1 MRRHVL
7 ETKSVRFGAPT
18 QPLQSTSLL
27 PTQQGRSLSQR
38 MPSVTSSRKG
48 SKISSVNEILHL
60 FWEQSP
66 NLFSEGLPDTCGPP
80 KNPLTPQAVQNIAS
94 KLNNYERSE
103 ILRKSSVYHIPET
116 LTRPDL
122 RDNSGSDLG
131 IGAYKS
137 NYGFDDPEG
146 NYIVRRGDH
155 IEYRYEISRV
165 LGTGSFGNVVLC
177 VDHKYSHPD
186 RKRYVAVKIIKN
198 ELDWSLQAVS
208 EIKMLKQLGIGRCE
222 HLMRYLNHFNFR
234 GHMCIVTEVLSVN
247 LYTFMEVSQFSGV
260 SLPLLWLFASQI
272 GQGIQFIHDKNIIHC
287 DIKPENIM
295 IRLPTQSL
303 PFCIKIIDFGSSC
316 YLNETSF
323 SYIQL
328 RFYRAPEVILGAPYT
343 TAIDIWS
350 FGCVL
355 AELFSGRPLIPGS
368 NEIEQVSL
376 MFELFGAPSSSQV
389 LSDRAALM
397 RTLKITDVKNL
408 TDPLVCDPS
417 SSLGPKRTIDE
428 KEIRKTLLYSL
439 FSVDGKL
446 NLQSLNSQLQ
456 MRNKKGS
463 GKKQV
468 KLCSR
473 LLEVALQ
480 IPYSEEVASNEAK
493 FMQILKSI
501 FVWNPKSRPSISDIL
516 SMLPVLNSS
525 TISHAQSCAHS
536 FPTYTSISSEW

>member
-7 ETKSVRFGAPT
+7 ETKSVRFCAPT
-18 QPLQSTSLL
+18 QPLKSGSLL
-27 PTQQGRSLSQR
+27 PTHRGRSLSQQ
-38 MPSVTSSRKG
+38 MTNGTG
-48 SKISSVNEILHL
+48 SKNGPKISSIDEIRRL
-60 FWEQSP
+60 FCEQSP
-66 NLFSEGLPDTCGPP
+66 NLFSEGLPDDCGLP
-80 KNPLTPQAVQNIAS
+80 NSPLLPQTVQEIAS
-94 KLNNYERSE
+94 RLSSYERSE
-103 ILRKSSVYHIPET
+103 VLRKSSVYHIPET
-116 LTRPDL
+116 LTRSDL
-122 RDNSGSDLG
+122 RDTSGPDLG

-177 VDHKYSHPD
+177 VDHKFSHPD

-208 EIKMLKQLGIGRCE
+208 EIKMLKQLGTGQCE
-222 HLMRYLNHFNFR
+222 HLMKYLNHFNFR

-260 SLPLLWLFASQI
+260 SLSLLWFFASHI
-272 GQGIQFIHDKNIIHC
+272 GQGIQFIHDENIIHC

-295 IRLPTQSL
+295 IRLPSQNQS
-303 PFCIKIIDFGSSC
+303 FCIKIIDFGSSC

-343 TAIDIWS
+343 NAIDIWS

-368 NEIEQVSL
+368 NEIEQISL
-376 MFELFGAPSSSQV
+376 MFELLGAPSSSQV

-397 RTLKITDVKNL
+397 RTLKISDVKSL
-408 TDPLVCDPS
+408 TDPLVSDPS
-417 SSLGPKRTIDE
+417 ASLGPKRTVDE

-446 NLQSLNSQLQ
+446 NLQSLNAQLQ

-463 GKKQV
+463 SKKQV

-480 IPYSEEVASNEAK
+480 IHSSEEMASDEAI
-493 FMQILKSI
+493 FMRILKGI
-501 FVWNPKSRPSISDIL
+501 FVWNPKSRSSISDIL

-525 TISHAQSCAHS
+525 SITHAQSCAHS
-536 FPTYTSISSEW
+536 FPTYTSISS